1 MSFPQQDYLA
11 MLKAKPPVYAPV
23 QQTSQT
29 PMIYPNPQFIP
40 PLMNYPPYY
49 MMMQQL
55 QQMQQMQQL
64 PQMASMR
71 IPMIPPQQPQMQ
83 TLPQPT
89 PPIQNQE
96 QNPSQQIISHDI
108 AVSVKGTKV
117 KLNLKMIKDIPLE
130 ENSILDYDEIKKQ
143 SEDHKYINFKRKRRL
158 IDQQEVPLMQT
169 RRRSEQSQYLEIRE
183 MLKVDDKDMSIIL
196 EAYPCTKIL
205 LQELKK
211 GNLKK
216 EIEKLLLK

>member
-23 QQTSQT
+23 QSTAQT
-29 PMIYPNPQFIP
+29 PMIYPNPQFMS
-40 PLMNYPPYY
+40 PLINYSSYY
-49 MMMQQL
+49 VMMQQL

-64 PQMASMR
+64 PQMAPMR
-71 IPMIPPQQPQMQ
+71 IPMIPQ
-83 TLPQPT
+83 TPHLQILP
-89 PPIQNQE
+89 
-96 QNPSQQIISHDI
+96 QQIIPFQTETQNPAQQKIDQNI
-108 AVSVKGTKV
+108 PVSVKGTKV
-117 KLNLKMIKDIPLE
+117 KLNLKMIKEIPVE
-130 ENSILDYDEIKKQ
+130 EDSILDYDEIRKQ
-143 SEDHKYINFKRKRRL
+143 SGDHSYINLKRKRRL
-158 IDQQEVPLMQT
+158 LDQQEAPLMQT

-183 MLKVDDKDMSIIL
+183 MLKVNDKDMSVIL
-196 EAYPCTKIL
+196 EVYPDTKSL

>member
-29 PMIYPNPQFIP
+29 PMIYPNPQFLQ
-40 PLMNYPPYY
+40 PLMNYPTYY

-64 PQMASMR
+64 PQMAAMR
-71 IPMIPPQQPQMQ
+71 IPMMPQQPQIQ

-89 PPIQNQE
+89 MPLQNQP
-96 QNPSQQIISHDI
+96 QNPPSQKIDHDI
-108 AVSVKGTKV
+108 VVSVKGTKV
-117 KLNLKMIKDIPLE
+117 KLNLKIIKDLPLE
-130 ENSILDYDEIKKQ
+130 EDSILDYDEIKKQ
-143 SEDHKYINFKRKRRL
+143 SGDHKYISLRRKRRV
-158 IDQQEVPLMQT
+158 IDQQEAPLMQT

-183 MLKVDDKDMSIIL
+183 MLKADDRDMSLIL
-196 EAYPCTKIL
+196 ETYPDTKIL
-205 LQELKK
+205 LQELRK
-211 GNLKK
+211 GNLKR